1 MGKRLKDMFSRLAR
15 SPLLMPI
22 MIFLLLV
29 AVNAILDPII
39 KRNNPDAS
47 SFFSIS
53 LIQNKFGDTVLSGSI
68 IAMLNGASE
77 LAILAIG
84 MALVT
89 AASGGQD
96 IGVGAV
102 ASIAGS
108 VFVKIVRAGP
118 EITWGWVIFAFL
130 MSCLA
135 AMVCGVF
142 NGTLVARF
150 RIQPMIATLI
160 LFTSGRSIAYAIN
173 GNASPLL
180 SDRVT
185 EQLGSFISGIP
196 VPAPILIVVLYI
208 LIIFLVLKFTS
219 LRLYIESVGINEKA
233 ARLNGMNPVV
243 VKVLSYVILGFC
255 VAAAG
260 LIATCRMQRLDHNA
274 ILGGIEMDAILA
286 VAIGGNALG
295 GGKFSITGAI
305 IGGYTIELLSR
316 TLLRMRV
323 DPEAIKAF
331 KAVFIIFLMVASSP
345 VIKEKLGKLFGQ
357 LFRKKAPSLKGGQV

>member
-1 MGKRLKDMFSRLAR
+1 
-15 SPLLMPI
+15 
-22 MIFLLLV
+22 
-29 AVNAILDPII
+29 
-39 KRNNPDAS
+39 
-47 SFFSIS
+47 
-53 LIQNKFGDTVLSGSI
+53 
-68 IAMLNGASE
+68 
-77 LAILAIG
+77 
-84 MALVT
+84 
-89 AASGGQD
+89 
-96 IGVGAV
+96 
-102 ASIAGS
+102 
-108 VFVKIVRAGP
+108 
-118 EITWGWVIFAFL
+118 
-130 MSCLA
+130 
-135 AMVCGVF
+135 MVCGVF

-196 VPAPILIVVLYI
+196 IPAPILIVVLYI

-331 KAVFIIFLMVASSP
+331 KAVFIIFLMVTSSP
-345 VIKEKLGKLFGQ
+345 VIKEKLGKLFSQ
-357 LFRKKAPSLKGGQV
+357 LFRKKAPSLKGGSEI